1 MIKIDI
7 KMPGKNDLVRAAM
20 AEIEKGIIKKAQSAA
35 ARHGGVTVR
44 FERKSDGTIRTVNF
58 QGSEAAVEAARAAIA
73 D

>member
-1 MIKIDI
+1 MIKINI
-7 KMPGKNDLVRAAM
+7 KMPGKNDLMRAAM
-20 AEIEKGIIKKAQSAA
+20 AEIEKGITKKAQSAA

-58 QGSEAAVEAARAAIA
+58 QGSEAAVEAAKGAIA

>member
-20 AEIEKGIIKKAQSAA
+20 AEIEKGITKKAQSAA